1 MKWIDTH
8 KSGQAGFALIELIVC
23 ILIFSIGILAVARL
37 GVEATRG
44 DTMAGMLSE
53 GAIEVQNR
61 IELMLSRP
69 YDDGM
74 LDDSNSDG
82 TAGLDKEGAEADHT
96 RTIADGSHVVSW
108 NVADMTDPATGD
120 PLNFKRIRVIVES
133 TSPGGAKKTTYDYI
147 KGRLTENT

>member
-44 DTMAGMLSE
+44 DT
-53 GAIEVQNR
+53 I
-61 IELMLSRP
+61 
-69 YDDGM
+69 
-74 LDDSNSDG
+74 
-82 TAGLDKEGAEADHT
+82 
-96 RTIADGSHVVSW
+96 GSHVVSW

>member
-1 MKWIDTH
+1 MKRIDTH
-8 KSGQAGFALIELIVC
+8 KSGQAGFALIEVIVC

-44 DTMAGMLSE
+44 GTMAGKLSE

-69 YDDGM
+69 YDDGI

-96 RTIADGSHVVSW
+96 HTTYDGVHVVSW
-108 NVADMTDPATGD
+108 NVADMTDAAGD

-133 TSPGGAKKTTYDYI
+133 NSPGGTKKTTYDYI